1 MASSTEYSF
10 KAKIASR
17 GYHVFK
23 EIIWNNIKERDNVR
37 VDLETNKISKNVDP
51 YACTIRARNQLFN
64 SWKTVEHILREMSRH
79 VYYFIKIEVGFVN
92 GSVISTRYC
101 LLPIPSG
108 GLEIPLLPGTNDV

>member
-51 YACTIRARNQLFN
+51 
-64 SWKTVEHILREMSRH
+64 
-79 VYYFIKIEVGFVN
+79 
-92 GSVISTRYC
+92 
-101 LLPIPSG
+101 
-108 GLEIPLLPGTNDV
+108 